1 VDTGHN
7 TRGRLA
13 LALVAVI
20 AWFGVLLQLWLSIRI
35 ALGNGKTL
43 ADGFIAFFGYFT
55 VLTNIFA
62 ALTSS
67 LPLTVGRTRLGRWFG
82 DGMVLGCA
90 TTAILLV
97 GIVYH
102 LLLRNVWAPEGLQW
116 VADMT
121 LHYAVPIA
129 LFVYWISFP
138 PSQKL
143 SIWAPLSW
151 SLYPLI
157 YLAYVFARGELIGSY
172 PYHFIDVTNLGYV
185 KALVNSLSLLIA
197 FVVLGCVVNGIARLR
212 RDQHTRP
219 SIEE

>member
-1 VDTGHN
+1 M
-7 TRGRLA
+7 
-13 LALVAVI
+13 
-20 AWFGVLLQLWLSIRI
+20 S
-35 ALGNGKTL
+35 LGNGKSP

-67 LPLTVGRTRLGRWFG
+67 LPLTLGSTRLGRWFG
-82 DGMVLGCA
+82 TGMVLGCA

-129 LFVYWISFP
+129 LFVYWVSFP
-138 PSQKL
+138 PSTKL
-143 SIWAPLSW
+143 SVWAPFAW
-151 SLYPLI
+151 CLYPLI
-157 YLAYVFARGELIGSY
+157 YLVYVFARGELLGSY

-185 KALVNSLSLLIA
+185 KALVNSLLLLVG
-197 FVVLGCVVNGIARLR
+197 FVVVGYIVNGIARLR
-212 RDQHTRP
+212 NSAATVEARG
-219 SIEE
+219 

>member
-1 VDTGHN
+1 MDIGYN
-7 TRGRLA
+7 TRGRLS

-20 AWFGVLLQLWLSIRI
+20 AWFGVLLQLWLSLRM
-35 ALGNGKTL
+35 ALGNGKSL

-67 LPLTVGRTRLGRWFG
+67 LPLTLGSTRLGRWFG
-82 DGMVLGCA
+82 AGMVLGCA

-121 LHYAVPIA
+121 LHYAVPMA

-157 YLAYVFARGELIGSY
+157 YLAYVFVRGELIGSY

-185 KALVNSLSLLIA
+185 KALVNSLSLLVG

-212 RDQHTRP
+212 NTTAQLKLLG
-219 SIEE
+219 